1 MMKQKLKAGPQTA
14 TDYKRSIIPEFAV
27 HGSQK
32 SVRVKDQQYFS
43 GLSKNLWDDYG
54 KLIEK
59 NKTFLSKE
67 RNEQIEKHAKDLE
80 QQDRKEREQLK
91 QTKIIVNKQEY
102 QQRMSKK
109 LLEIALLQQQ
119 SHQIVDERQSNI
131 LLSNPLSP
139 FEINK
144 SKVKSQGR
152 QYLNGQAEN
161 KWNDLTQQC
170 SKNQK
175 IIFTPKVIQ
184 FENQAIENIK
194 KKLESIDENKE
205 MIKSCYVQQGEVL
218 RSTFKEKHQKNLEFE
233 KDLRI
238 GIFGKNGY
246 DKTKTKIIR
255 IAKTPATYN
264 GAFPTKYKMDP
275 YIQKLKEKPLSE
287 KDKQLC
293 EKLATPKKVINFKA
307 IFCFIQN
314 TINHTQKEYQPQN
327 VFDYPEF
334 KGMLIPSIDK
344 VMCSKQE
351 NIVKKFK
358 ENPSVKELAKNVSSP
373 ERVYQL
379 IIRPKTASTQRGF
392 IMKPLSSFDDIQIQ
406 RSKNFIEHN
415 QTEKEIVQE
424 LDKFSSNL
432 KNQAL
437 QRPQSGFCRVTQ
449 KENQLLK
456 GVEGFKKVREFK
468 KDPVYPHNVI
478 KGLDHSL

>member
-1 MMKQKLKAGPQTA
+1 MMNQKLKVGPQTA

-32 SVRVKDQQYFS
+32 SVRVKDSQYFS

-91 QTKIIVNKQEY
+91 QSKIIINKQEC

-131 LLSNPLSP
+131 LLNNPLSP

-170 SKNQK
+170 SKSQK

-205 MIKSCYVQQGEVL
+205 MIKSCYVQQGEIL

-255 IAKTPATYN
+255 IAQTPATYN

-293 EKLATPKKVINFKA
+293 EKLATPKK
-307 IFCFIQN
+307 
-314 TINHTQKEYQPQN
+314 EYQPQN

-334 KGMLIPSIDK
+334 KGMLIPTIDK
-344 VMCSKQE
+344 LMCSKQE

-358 ENPSVKELAKNVSSP
+358 ENPSVKELTKNINSP
-373 ERVYQL
+373 ERVNQL
-379 IIRPKTASTQRGF
+379 IIRPKTANSQRGF
-392 IMKPLSSFDDIQIQ
+392 IMEPLSSFDDIQIQ

-449 KENQLLK
+449 KENKLLK
-456 GVEGFKKVREFK
+456 DVEGFKKVREYK